1 MISRK
6 NIYSLYSLIGW
17 GCNSHNADQNGQNR
31 APGKRGALE
40 FAHQLS
46 QDFEPPK
53 SKWEGYMKSALKQ
66 WEPAPVVGKNKGMPG
81 EMGKVR
87 IHNLTK
93 FFPSFFKM
101 ENSLFQKGLILMMI
115 FSFFRLCK
123 FPKIVKM
130 RKKKN
135 LKSIN
140 STYWHLK

>member
-87 IHNLTK
+87 IHNLTN
-93 FFPSFFKM
+93 FFLLFSNGKLFINTYNDIFF
-101 ENSLFQKGLILMMI
+101 
-115 FSFFRLCK
+115 FFRLCK

-135 LKSIN
+135 LK
-140 STYWHLK
+140 

>member
-93 FFPSFFKM
+93 NFPSFFQM
-101 ENSLFQKGLILMMI
+101 EKSLFQRGLMHMMI
-115 FSFFRLCK
+115 FYLFLGCA
-123 FPKIVKM
+123 
-130 RKKKN
+130 
-135 LKSIN
+135 N
-140 STYWHLK
+140 SQRSRR

>member
-87 IHNLTK
+87 IHNLTN
-93 FFPSFFKM
+93 FFL
-101 ENSLFQKGLILMMI
+101 LFSNGKLFIPKEINTYNDI
-115 FSFFRLCK
+115 FSFSGCA
-123 FPKIVKM
+123 
-130 RKKKN
+130 
-135 LKSIN
+135 N
-140 STYWHLK
+140 SQRSRR

>member
-1 MISRK
+1 MKSISRK
-6 NIYSLYSLIGW
+6 NIYFLYSLIGW

-87 IHNLTK
+87 IQFDE
-93 FFPSFFKM
+93 FFPSFFKWKTLYSKR
-101 ENSLFQKGLILMMI
+101 NKYL
-115 FSFFRLCK
+115 
-123 FPKIVKM
+123 
-130 RKKKN
+130 
-135 LKSIN
+135 
-140 STYWHLK
+140 

>member
-1 MISRK
+1 MYSLFALHFKNFVKMISRK

-66 WEPAPVVGKNKGMPG
+66 WEPAPG
-81 EMGKVR
+81 
-87 IHNLTK
+87 LFT
-93 FFPSFFKM
+93 FFVYF
-101 ENSLFQKGLILMMI
+101 
-115 FSFFRLCK
+115 
-123 FPKIVKM
+123 
-130 RKKKN
+130 
-135 LKSIN
+135 
-140 STYWHLK
+140 Y